1 MIVWWNGRLL
11 SEGEVKISPF
21 DSCLLRGEGVF
32 ETILAKDGRIVSWP
46 RHLKR
51 LRNSA
56 DLLGV
61 DVPEE
66 TMMVEAI
73 RMLLDENDLAQGK
86 ARIRITL
93 GDNQLVT
100 AVPLPER
107 GETARIT
114 LVDLCRNE
122 RSPLCHAK
130 TCSYAENMLSLAK
143 AKEAGADEAILSNT
157 KGELCEGSMSNVF
170 FVKDGKICTPA
181 LECGCLPG
189 TVREAF
195 LEIGEVQEG
204 RWPID
209 VLNEAEE
216 IWLTSSTRLVSW
228 VSHYGERDLG
238 EPSEL
243 FQKSREALIRHI
255 GAF

>member
-1 MIVWWNGRLL
+1 MIVWWNERLL

-66 TMMVEAI
+66 ITLVEAM

-107 GETARIT
+107 GETSRIT

-122 RSPLCHAK
+122 KSPLCHAK

-143 AKEAGADEAILSNT
+143 AKEAGQT
-157 KGELCEGSMSNVF
+157 KRFCRIPRGN
-170 FVKDGKICTPA
+170 FVKGVC
-181 LECGCLPG
+181 
-189 TVREAF
+189 R
-195 LEIGEVQEG
+195 
-204 RWPID
+204 
-209 VLNEAEE
+209 
-216 IWLTSSTRLVSW
+216 TSSL
-228 VSHYGERDLG
+228 
-238 EPSEL
+238 
-243 FQKSREALIRHI
+243 
-255 GAF
+255 